1 MNEFAARASSTPAA
15 GPQAASGGRERSAL
29 GAVWAY
35 FASDG
40 RRAVQTALGLIWLL
54 DGALQFQ
61 SFMYS
66 KGFPQM
72 LAGME
77 PGQPHWL
84 SSSLAWGA
92 RLANGNLGVWNT
104 LFALTQLA
112 IGLGILYRPTVKLA
126 LAGSFAWVFVVW
138 WFGEAFGML
147 FANAAAPLTGAP
159 GAVLLYALIGLI
171 VWPNERPGGLLG
183 LRGARIAWA
192 SVWVLMGWLWLIA
205 SNSSADATHDA
216 IAAAPSGMGWLT
228 TLQRHAADVA
238 QGNGLFIAVVLA
250 AVSVV
255 IGVAVAA
262 DWHARTF
269 LWLAIYLNAIYWV
282 IGQGFGGLATGSATD
297 PNAGLLF
304 ILFAAAVYVS
314 LPAPDPARA
323 TASERSRLAL
333 QGR

>member
-1 MNEFAARASSTPAA
+1 MSELAARTKT
-15 GPQAASGGRERSAL
+15 
-29 GAVWAY
+29 Y

-61 SFMYS
+61 SFMYTN
-66 KGFPQM
+66 GFPQM
-72 LAGME
+72 LTGME
-77 PGQPHWL
+77 SGQPHWL
-84 SSSLAWGA
+84 SSSIGWGA
-92 RLANGNLGVWNT
+92 RFANGDLGVWNT
-104 LFALTQLA
+104 LFALVQVA
-112 IGLGILYRPTVKLA
+112 IGIGILYRPTVKAA
-126 LAGSFAWVFVVW
+126 LAGSFGWVLVVW

-147 FANAAAPLTGAP
+147 FANTAAPLTGAP

-171 VWPNERPGGLLG
+171 AWPNDRPGGLLG
-183 LRGARIAWA
+183 LRGTRIAWA
-192 SVWVLMGWLWLIA
+192 ALWVLMGWLWLVA
-205 SNSSADATHDA
+205 ANSSADATHDA
-216 IAAAPSGMGWLT
+216 IGAAPSGMGWLS

-269 LWLAIYLNAIYWV
+269 LWLAIYLSAIYWV
-282 IGQGFGGLATGSATD
+282 IGQGFGGIATGSATD

-304 ILFAAAVYVS
+304 IVLAAAVYVS
-314 LPAPDPARA
+314 LPAPEAAAA
-323 TASERSRLAL
+323 TAPETARVVLE
-333 QGR
+333 GR